1 MSNALGCCW
10 LVANLAA
17 LAGIA
22 ASLWQHVSIAIIG
35 GWSAFVILNV
45 VLHQALRAAPQLQL
59 SGADG
64 ALLDTALGA
73 VLGLAWGMGIA
84 LLLPHADGAAL
95 GVLFCA
101 ALAVALIA
109 IPVLGEQPVAYLY
122 FLATL
127 GLLVIGGVVRDGH
140 HGAIVLWIALAMATL
155 LLVAHVYFRTAQ
167 ALRGV
172 TLRLLILT
180 GAAPASSSAGAEQ
193 LARNADSALDD
204 IVTALAREAYQQR
217 LLGTLGDALLATDAA
232 GHIDYANPGA
242 EALLGSPRSELHG
255 RPLEDC
261 VRLVYGRAPHN
272 RMRELFDEAR
282 LTLRAQNQSDQPQL
296 IRRDGVVHGVDY
308 AVTPLIDGDGLFI
321 GVSVLLRDVTTRRQ
335 RVEAM
340 TWQAT
345 HDALTGV
352 INRGEF
358 ERRLHKLLSRGQDAN
373 SHAHTLLYI
382 DIDKFKFINDTYG
395 HAAGDHALRA
405 LTEVLRTRIRGADTL
420 ARIGGDEFCALLY
433 SCNADRARLI
443 GESVRRTIDSHD
455 FTWQSIALPVSISI
469 GIVEIDANC
478 RSSADL
484 LRAADAACYSAKHF
498 GRNCVQMFA
507 AVKTEDDAEQRS
519 LRLVREIQASLHD
532 GRLDLFYQPLCATTA
547 ALPSDRCEVGVGIR
561 TLAEE
566 FIPRHEVVQL
576 AARYQ
581 LSADIDRWLLRA
593 SIEALRTDH
602 PVLSDMRVV
611 LVPLSALSVGDD
623 RLLEDAIRMVRE
635 HPKVANRIG
644 FTLHESVLATHPDF
658 VRYFV
663 TTLKQDGCQFM
674 IGDLGFGGGA
684 IDQIKSLQIDY
695 LGIRGAFVRNLLQ
708 SSVDYEVVL
717 GLCRVARALG
727 MQTVAEHADSR
738 ALREALAK
746 MGVDY
751 AKGLLHDGPRR
762 VARFD
767 ESLLS
772 SHGERL
778 V

>member
-1 MSNALGCCW
+1 MIGAQRLD
-10 LVANLAA
+10 
-17 LAGIA
+17 AGP
-22 ASLWQHVSIAIIG
+22 QQPAID
-35 GWSAFVILNV
+35 V
-45 VLHQALRAAPQLQL
+45 
-59 SGADG
+59 G
-64 ALLDTALGA
+64 ALLIAGRELYHVVARNEFLGQSA
-73 VLGLAWGMGIA
+73 NTNPDFATIAGQRSSSRAQRLIEKIEATIVQRRLDLAHQPQAA
-84 LLLPHADGAAL
+84 LL
-95 GVLFCA
+95 
-101 ALAVALIA
+101 
-109 IPVLGEQPVAYLY
+109 
-122 FLATL
+122 
-127 GLLVIGGVVRDGH
+127 
-140 HGAIVLWIALAMATL
+140 
-155 LLVAHVYFRTAQ
+155 
-167 ALRGV
+167 
-172 TLRLLILT
+172 
-180 GAAPASSSAGAEQ
+180 
-193 LARNADSALDD
+193 
-204 IVTALAREAYQQR
+204 
-217 LLGTLGDALLATDAA
+217 
-232 GHIDYANPGA
+232 
-242 EALLGSPRSELHG
+242 
-255 RPLEDC
+255 
-261 VRLVYGRAPHN
+261 
-272 RMRELFDEAR
+272 
-282 LTLRAQNQSDQPQL
+282 
-296 IRRDGVVHGVDY
+296 
-308 AVTPLIDGDGLFI
+308 
-321 GVSVLLRDVTTRRQ
+321 
-335 RVEAM
+335 
-340 TWQAT
+340 
-345 HDALTGV
+345 
-352 INRGEF
+352 
-358 ERRLHKLLSRGQDAN
+358 
-373 SHAHTLLYI
+373 
-382 DIDKFKFINDTYG
+382 
-395 HAAGDHALRA
+395 
-405 LTEVLRTRIRGADTL
+405 
-420 ARIGGDEFCALLY
+420 
-433 SCNADRARLI
+433 
-443 GESVRRTIDSHD
+443 
-455 FTWQSIALPVSISI
+455 

-507 AVKTEDDAEQRS
+507 AVKTEDDAGQRS
-519 LRLVREIQASLHD
+519 LRLVREIQASLHE

-561 TLAEE
+561 TLAEA

-593 SIEALRTDH
+593 SIQALRTDH

-611 LVPLSALSVGDD
+611 LAPLSALSVGDD

-635 HPKVANRIG
+635 HPEVANRIG

-695 LGIRGAFVRNLLQ
+695 LGIRGASMRNLLQ

-751 AKGLLHDGPRR
+751 ATGLLHDGPRR